1 MKIKSA
7 GCNDAPAVAEGVE
20 GGEKPPLSRSA
31 ERETPQN
38 PKGAPHRVNG
48 KVGFAEFPKT
58 VRWTVIQEGHA
69 LQGRAAPSESP
80 AGSPLQGRTPLNELS
95 KSPKP
100 VSLKYVLPITYI
112 NTYIYPSIP
121 TP

>member
-1 MKIKSA
+1 MKIKSV

-48 KVGFAEFPKT
+48 KVGFAEFPKS
-58 VRWTVIQEGHA
+58 VRWTDFQEGHA
-69 LQGRAAPSESP
+69 LQERAAPSKSP
-80 AGSPLQGRTPLNELS
+80 AGKTLQVRRHLNER
-95 KSPKP
+95 
-100 VSLKYVLPITYI
+100 T
-112 NTYIYPSIP
+112 
-121 TP
+121 